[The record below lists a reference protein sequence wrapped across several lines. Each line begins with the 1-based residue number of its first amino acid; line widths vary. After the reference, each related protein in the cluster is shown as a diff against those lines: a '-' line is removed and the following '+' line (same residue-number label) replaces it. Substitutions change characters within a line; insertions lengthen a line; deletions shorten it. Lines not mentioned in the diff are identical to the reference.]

1 MIGAGVSPM
10 SMFNPGGGDAFQRG
24 MIIGNANSP
33 FSSVAE
39 ALKSTVD
46 RYHQHLDNQQ
56 EQQNK
61 IDLIKQEYGLKQQMA
76 NTTPDPDAAGPFTQV
91 DPKTG
96 KAFIRSTTIDA
107 TGRSRVGWSPVSPN
121 SPEDPSKRLKGIMLG
136 PMIEQ
141 MQAQINGVPP
151 EGSSPIPGVPLAPA
165 QMSAPQ
171 MSMAQPTAGQPV
183 DPQDAALAAQINAA
197 FKQYKTPSTR

>member
-1 MIGAGVSPM
+1 MIGAANSPM
-10 SMFNPGGGDAFQRG
+10 NMFNAGGGDAFQRG
-24 MIIGNANSP
+24 MVIGNANSP

-39 ALKSTVD
+39 ALKNTVD
-46 RYHQHLDNQQ
+46 RYHQHLDAQQ

-61 IDLIKQEYGLKQQMA
+61 IDLLKQEYGLKQQMA
-76 NTTPDPDAAGPFTQV
+76 STTPDPDASGPFTQV

-96 KAFIRSTTIDA
+96 KSFIRSTSIDA
-107 TGRSRVGWSPVSPN
+107 TGRPRVSWSPVSIN
-121 SPEDPSKRLKGIMLG
+121 APEDPVKTIEGLTLG

-141 MQAQINGVPP
+141 MRAQTNGTPA
-151 EGSSPIPGVPLAPA
+151 GASPIPGIPAAPA
-165 QMSAPQ
+165 QVSAPQ
-171 MSMAQPTAGQPV
+171 MSMAQPAGQV